1 MPSAR
6 GFSLLL
12 TASQAAAR
20 LGLPIQTVL
29 GWAAAGEL
37 RIAGQDEDGRA
48 LFREAV
54 INSRG
59 KELAAADRAK
69 ALRTNQARNMFGTP
83 ACRPL
88 PCGCDPQRSPP
99 CLCRDG
105 LALNTAVQFAELLTF
120 MMPDGPL
127 PPRLAEI
134 CRDALM
140 RHLGPATSP
149 VDEATEH
156 SASKSVARQPAVPA
170 PSPKLAIETRT
181 GLATG

>member
-1 MPSAR
+1 MPSTR

-54 INSRG
+54 IDSRG
-59 KELAAADRAK
+59 KALAETDRAK
-69 ALRTNQARNMFGTP
+69 SRPTKQVRNVVGIP
-83 ACRPL
+83 PRRPL
-88 PCGCDPQRSPP
+88 PCGCDPERS

-105 LALNTAVQFAELLTF
+105 LALNTALQCAELLTF
-120 MMPDGPL
+120 VMPDDPL
-127 PPRLAEI
+127 PPGLAEI

-140 RHLGPATSP
+140 RHLSPATSP

-156 SASKSVARQPAVPA
+156 SASKGSPARQPAVPA
-170 PSPKLAIETRT
+170 SSPKPAIETGT
-181 GLATG
+181 GLAMS